1 MFRPRA
7 VFFIAAVLI
16 ALCLTQAV
24 PAFAA
29 DIPFAEFIPASSCKI
44 DGSAVALAA
53 AEGSINEKV
62 ISAVEKAD
70 NADGDGFILTLDIP
84 AEGDYTIWGRV
95 YYPSL
100 SNNSMHYS
108 VDGGDGLVWDF
119 PDEDEGAPCYNK
131 WSYMYL
137 TYREDGDFSDTELY
151 GYWTIENSQWRH
163 SPNTLHLTAGKHEI
177 RFTPRED
184 GWLIDEFVVTT
195 LSVLEYDP
203 AYFEG
208 NDTVLD
214 PCKFCGPKYPHYC
227 QDIYALTGETAKNYF
242 FNTLYKVEEEAPPP
256 VEAAPEEAPP
266 AAEAAPVAAAPPPAP
281 AAAAQTGDITAIG
294 LLLAAGAAAA
304 FLRKKR

>member
-1 MFRPRA
+1 
-7 VFFIAAVLI
+7 
-16 ALCLTQAV
+16 
-24 PAFAA
+24 
-29 DIPFAEFIPASSCKI
+29 
-44 DGSAVALAA
+44 
-53 AEGSINEKV
+53 
-62 ISAVEKAD
+62 
-70 NADGDGFILTLDIP
+70 
-84 AEGDYTIWGRV
+84 
-95 YYPSL
+95 
-100 SNNSMHYS
+100 
-108 VDGGDGLVWDF
+108 
-119 PDEDEGAPCYNK
+119 
-131 WSYMYL
+131 MYL

-227 QDIYALTGETAKNYF
+227 QDIYALTGETAQNYF

-266 AAEAAPVAAAPPPAP
+266 VAEAAPVAAAP
-281 AAAAQTGDITAIG
+281 AAKPVVSAQTGDITAIG
-294 LLLAAGAAAA
+294 LLIAAGAAAA
-304 FLRKKR
+304 LLRKKR